1 VVEPRKDNQPHQSPH
16 RFELTFSDPE
26 ALFDPRWFRRR
37 GHRELARVDESGAI
51 PLDGVLF
58 VFDVAKGSL
67 QQPPGTEV
75 LVSFGI
81 PRIYCELVTEVQ
93 AHKESLEHQNTEA
106 AAKVRVNLNRMRDEA
121 VVFNEK
127 IKLPV
132 PWTTGIKMVLSGL
145 SERSNGDGE
154 SKRTV
159 HHILLQSDLTRG
171 SLKRKNGDFLCTANR
186 GMLGTHWDGSP
197 VLRRDGDGK
206 LYCGKVTCATCLRRA
221 SFIMGRP
228 IE

>member
-1 VVEPRKDNQPHQSPH
+1 MTKTNPPHQSPH
-16 RFELTFSDPE
+16 RFELTFGDPE

-37 GHRELARVDESGAI
+37 GHREMATVDESGAI

-58 VFDVAKGSL
+58 VFDIAKGSV
-67 QQPPGTEV
+67 QQLPGTDV

-106 AAKVRVNLNRMRDEA
+106 AAKVRINLNSGREEA
-121 VVFNEK
+121 VAFNEK

-145 SERSNGDGE
+145 SDRSNGDGA

-171 SLKRKNGDFLCTANR
+171 TLKRKKGDFLCTANR
-186 GMLGTHWDGSP
+186 GKLGTHWDGSP
-197 VLRRDGDGK
+197 VLHRDGDGK
-206 LYCGKVTCATCLRRA
+206 LYGGKVTCATCLRRA
-221 SFIMGRP
+221 SFIMGRS

>member
-1 VVEPRKDNQPHQSPH
+1 VVEPQKDNRPQ
-16 RFELTFSDPE
+16 RFELTFSDTE

-37 GHRELARVDESGAI
+37 EHRELAVVEESGAVT
-51 PLDGVLF
+51 LDGVLF
-58 VFDVAKGSL
+58 VFDVARGSI

-93 AHKESLEHQNTEA
+93 AHKEFLERQTDES
-106 AAKVRVNLNRMRDEA
+106 AAKLRVSLNRMRDEA
-121 VVFNEK
+121 ADFNEK

-145 SERSNGDGE
+145 SERSNGDGA

-171 SLKRKNGDFLCTANR
+171 TMKRKNGDLLCTSNR
-186 GMLGTHWDGSP
+186 GKLGTHWDGSP
-197 VLRRDGDGK
+197 VLDRDGDGK

-221 SFIMGRP
+221 SFIMGKA